1 MSDNSIKTMFYVV
14 ISLLTIYPII
24 ELLFKKHKWYV
35 RLLIIFFILF
45 FWVIAIKYKNI
56 TDKETTDAGIKADSL
71 STETKRLTN
80 ELKVK
85 TDSTNYYLNALKDSI
100 KSMNISESK
109 RKEFN
114 TYIDKVNTLNQY

>member
-1 MSDNSIKTMFYVV
+1 M
-14 ISLLTIYPII
+14 
-24 ELLFKKHKWYV
+24 FKKHKWYV
-35 RLLIIFFILF
+35 SLLIICFIVF

-56 TDKETTDAGIKADSL
+56 TDKESTDAEIKADSL
-71 STETKRLTN
+71 SAETKKLTN
-80 ELKVK
+80 ELKLN

-100 KSMNISESK
+100 KSMNISEDK

>member
-1 MSDNSIKTMFYVV
+1 MSDNSIKTMFYVF

-35 RLLIIFFILF
+35 SLLIIFFIVF

-56 TDKETTDAGIKADSL
+56 IDKESTAAVIKADSL
-71 STETKRLTN
+71 SAETKKLTN
-80 ELKVK
+80 ELKLK

-100 KSMNISESK
+100 KSMNISENK